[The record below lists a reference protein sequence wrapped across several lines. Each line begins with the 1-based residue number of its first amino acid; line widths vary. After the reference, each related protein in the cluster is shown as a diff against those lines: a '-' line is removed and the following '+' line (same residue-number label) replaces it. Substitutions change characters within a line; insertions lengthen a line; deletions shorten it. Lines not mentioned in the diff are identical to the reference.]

1 MCSENGAAWMRNLF
15 HGKWCSEIRWK
26 KIKNDGKSEWLQIL
40 TSEKYQAQLKKW
52 MATSLI

>member
-1 MCSENGAAWMRNLF
+1 MDLLGW
-15 HGKWCSEIRWK
+15 EICFTVSGVPKYAEK